1 MSSSSRERKRRQ
13 RMRYAIRRDG
23 FCRKR
28 SADVRPRIHHE
39 LSIWAHTGSTE
50 YSCTKRTGGR
60 PSTGTLNRCGTPCCT
75 TAVVIDWPS
84 GDHAGAP
91 AWSPD
96 GQSITTAVVQHGVPH
111 LFRVPVDGRPPVLLV
126 QEYSVDPVWAQMDS
140 SWCIRG
146 LTSALRFLQKPS
158 RRMAYRIRCRRL
170 RSREELDI

>member
-1 MSSSSRERKRRQ
+1 MH
-13 RMRYAIRRDG
+13 ADG
-23 FCRKR
+23 TNAHAM
-28 SADVRPRIHHE
+28 ADSLE
-39 LSIWAHTGSTE
+39 L
-50 YSCTKRTGGR
+50 
-60 PSTGTLNRCGTPCCT
+60 P
-75 TAVVIDWPS
+75 
-84 GDHAGAP
+84 GAP

-111 LFRVPVDGRPPVLLV
+111 LFKVPVDGRPPVLLV